1 MEEQKNEDRI
11 KCNRCYVKLLPSNFS
26 VKRDGVLLKSC
37 NRCREVSRKF
47 RERNKCEHGR
57 QRSTCK
63 ECGGVSIC
71 EHGRQR
77 HRCKD
82 CGGSSICEHGRERST
97 CKECGGA
104 SICEHGRIRSTCKE
118 CGGVSICEHGR
129 QRSQCKDCCGAS
141 ICDHGIQR
149 YHCKLCTDP
158 VKVTI
163 NNWINNTRKN
173 DKKYK
178 RYDADHFIDKCF
190 LKGLVED
197 CPNCYYCKI
206 ELQYI
211 VYNDNLST
219 IERLDN
225 SIGHIKSNCV
235 LACKKCNI
243 SRVGDSL

>member
-11 KCNRCYVKLLPSNFS
+11 KCVRCHVKLLPSNFS
-26 VKRDGVLLKSC
+26 IKRDGVLLKAC
-37 NRCREVSRKF
+37 NKCREVSRKF
-47 RERNKCEHGR
+47 RERNRCEHGR
-57 QRSTCK
+57 IRSTCK
-63 ECGGVSIC
+63 ECGGGSLC
-71 EHGRQR
+71 EHGRR
-77 HRCKD
+77 
-82 CGGSSICEHGRERST
+82 RSQ
-97 CKECGGA
+97 
-104 SICEHGRIRSTCKE
+104 CKE

-129 QRSQCKDCCGAS
+129 QRSQCKECGGVSICEHGRIRSQCKECGGAS
-141 ICDHGIQR
+141 ICEHNKER
-149 YHCKLCTDP
+149 SKCKLCTDP
-158 VKVTI
+158 VKITI
-163 NNWINNTRKN
+163 NNWIKSSRAS

-178 RYDADHFIDKCF
+178 RYDADHFIDRCF

-197 CPNCYYCKI
+197 NPNCYYCKI

-211 VYNDNLST
+211 VYNDDLST

>member
-57 QRSTCK
+57 Q
-63 ECGGVSIC
+63 
-71 EHGRQR
+71 
-77 HRCKD
+77 
-82 CGGSSICEHGRERST
+82 
-97 CKECGGA
+97 
-104 SICEHGRIRSTCKE
+104 RSTCKE